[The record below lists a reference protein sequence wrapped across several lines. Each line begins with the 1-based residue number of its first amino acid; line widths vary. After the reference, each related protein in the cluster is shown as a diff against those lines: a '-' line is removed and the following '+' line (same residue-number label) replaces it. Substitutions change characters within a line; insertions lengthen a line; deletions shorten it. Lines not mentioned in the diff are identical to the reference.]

1 MLRRMREPHDRRS
14 SEHSGH
20 VRAVLLDFYGTV
32 VAEDDAIVADIY
44 RQVLDQ
50 CTDPREVSATQV
62 GSYRWRA
69 FREEMA
75 ADGAAFRCQRD
86 IAVSSLAR
94 TVRRFGSAAD
104 PEALCASQFA
114 FWREPD
120 LFPDARAFLELID
133 VPVCVVS
140 NIDRADVL
148 AAIAYH
154 GLPLA
159 HVVTSEDVGRY
170 KPHPAM
176 FEAALD
182 LLGLPVGAVLHIGD
196 SLSADILGAHT
207 LGIPSVWVNRSGKP
221 RPDPLHAITE
231 VDTLAAALP
240 LVPHRR

>member
-1 MLRRMREPHDRRS
+1 MLRCMRESNDRRH
-14 SEHSGH
+14 SENSGH

-44 RQVLDQ
+44 RKLLDQ
-50 CTDPREVSATQV
+50 CADPHEVTVTQV

-69 FREEMA
+69 FCEEMT
-75 ADGAAFRCQRD
+75 ADRATFRCQRD

-94 TVRRFGSAAD
+94 TVRRFSSAAD
-104 PEALCASQFA
+104 PEALCAPQFA

-120 LFPDARAFLELID
+120 LFPDARAFLDLID

-159 HVVTSEDVGRY
+159 HVVTSEDAGHY
-170 KPHPAM
+170 KPHPAV
-176 FEAALD
+176 FQTALD
-182 LLGLPVGAVLHIGD
+182 LLDLPVGAVLHIGD
-196 SLSADILGAHT
+196 SLSADITGAHA

-221 RPDPLHAITE
+221 RPDPLHAIAE
-231 VDTLAAALP
+231 VDTLTAALP